1 MPDDSKPSL
10 AYDRPASGGVTRWQF
25 RLLLLLVVVNLAIT
39 IQTAYA
45 PQVATQ
51 VRQRWASYQWARQW
65 KATHR
70 QGLAFSEPAT
80 KVVWDDHPDTAAK
93 LLAGP
98 GYRGL
103 RVEGLQQYSQLAR
116 WPKGAV
122 AVVPPAV
129 DSFHRLHFGNG
140 FPNLPG
146 EGFVEPDAVAAVF
159 LRPMKTPGGEDRL
172 VFVYVTGGSN
182 LNSLQLVTPAGK
194 FISPVNGP
202 PSDRAWNGVYQR
214 YLRVQAVPCRLSAD
228 GKTVTPSVADGGL
241 LTIHP
246 ATGAAANQKLTWA
259 PPTADGPEQIRLTGP
274 GQFRFYAGQLDPAD
288 PTHFTVDYDVD
299 DTRGTIHGRI
309 APDGTVRLEPTT
321 GRVVGSQWHFGEP
334 APGAKAK

>member
-10 AYDRPASGGVTRWQF
+10 AYDRPASVGVTRWQF
-25 RLLLLLVVVNLAIT
+25 RLLLLLVVANLAIT

-45 PQVATQ
+45 PQVANQ
-51 VRQRWASYQWARQW
+51 VRQRWAAYQWSRHW

-70 QGLAFSEPAT
+70 QGLAYSEPAT
-80 KVVWDDHPDTAAK
+80 KIVWDDHPDTAAK

-103 RVEGLQQYSQLAR
+103 HVEGLQNYTQLAR

-129 DSFHRLHFGNG
+129 DAFHRLHFGLG
-140 FPNLPG
+140 FPDLSG
-146 EGFVEPDAVAAVF
+146 ENRVEPDAAAVF

-172 VFVYVTGGSN
+172 VFVYVAGVSS
-182 LNSLQLVTPAGK
+182 LDSLQLVTPAGQL
-194 FISPVNGP
+194 ISPVNGP
-202 PSDRAWNGVYQR
+202 PSARAWNGVYTR
-214 YLRVQAVPCRLSAD
+214 RLRVRAVPCRLSAD
-228 GKTVTPSVADGGL
+228 GKTVTPLVADAGL
-241 LTIHP
+241 LLIHP
-246 ATGAAANQKLTWA
+246 AAGAAANQKLTWT
-259 PPTADGPEQIRLTGP
+259 PPTADGPEQIRLGGP

-288 PTHFTVDYDVD
+288 PTHFTVDYDAD
-299 DTRGTIHGRI
+299 DVRGTIHGRV

-334 APGAKAK
+334 SPGAKAK